1 LFFSTLATA
10 DDYLDSIN
18 AEAKRI
24 ETITRAEKELERA
37 KVQPTA
43 SKPAPKKATPSAP
56 QPHRMEMEDE
66 LRLRYPAAFSLYTKM
81 DAKGKQR
88 VLDEYLKADQG
99 GSFSRQA
106 AAIQFIITSSIK

>member
-37 KVQPTA
+37 KVHPTA
-43 SKPAPKKATPSAP
+43 SNPAPKKADSSVS
-56 QPHRMEMEDE
+56 QPRRGEMEDE
-66 LRLRYPAAFSLYTKM
+66 FRPAASALE
-81 DAKGKQR
+81 AECQ
-88 VLDEYLKADQG
+88 
-99 GSFSRQA
+99 
-106 AAIQFIITSSIK
+106 